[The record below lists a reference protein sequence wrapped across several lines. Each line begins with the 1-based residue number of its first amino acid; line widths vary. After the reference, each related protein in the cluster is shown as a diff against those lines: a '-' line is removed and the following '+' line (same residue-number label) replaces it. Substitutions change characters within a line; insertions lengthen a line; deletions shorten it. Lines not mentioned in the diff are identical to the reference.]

1 MEEDKKRLIKS
12 LGMISTMGISVVV
25 AIAIGVYIGLKLDQ
39 WLGTKPWFFFIFL
52 FFGIAAGFRNI
63 YIIAGR
69 EIKREDNGKDP
80 RE

>member
-1 MEEDKKRLIKS
+1 MEEDKKRLFRA
-12 LGMISTMGISVVV
+12 LGMISSMGISVAV

-39 WLGTKPWFFFIFL
+39 WLGTKYFFYIFL

-69 EIKREDNGKDP
+69 EIKRDEDGKDK